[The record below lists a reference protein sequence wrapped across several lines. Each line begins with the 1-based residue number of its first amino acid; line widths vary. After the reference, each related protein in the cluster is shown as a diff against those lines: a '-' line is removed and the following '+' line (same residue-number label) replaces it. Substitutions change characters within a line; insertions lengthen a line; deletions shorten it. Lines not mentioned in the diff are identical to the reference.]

1 MDSRKKQTTA
11 LGNQGLLNK
20 RFKQLWP
27 KAYTT
32 KPSGVALNTRTPV
45 LQLMAFILS
54 ALQLTHCKTY
64 LNICRADAILV
75 RHLSI

>member
-32 KPSGVALNTRTPV
+32 KPSGVALNT
-45 LQLMAFILS
+45 
-54 ALQLTHCKTY
+54 
-64 LNICRADAILV
+64 
-75 RHLSI
+75 